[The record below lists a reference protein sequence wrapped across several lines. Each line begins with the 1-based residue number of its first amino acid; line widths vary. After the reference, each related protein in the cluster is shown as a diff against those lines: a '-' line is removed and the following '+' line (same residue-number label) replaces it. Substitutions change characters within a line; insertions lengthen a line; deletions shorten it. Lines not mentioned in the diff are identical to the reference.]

1 MHRQREGVR
10 LRASAQI
17 GGQSQCTDRE
27 MGAGVQIET
36 GRVRARVQLVGGP
49 TLFLSVDFVNILPKK
64 GVDRH

>member
-1 MHRQREGVR
+1 MTLTPLSVQLEG
-10 LRASAQI
+10 
-17 GGQSQCTDRE
+17 GGGV
-27 MGAGVQIET
+27 GAGVQIET